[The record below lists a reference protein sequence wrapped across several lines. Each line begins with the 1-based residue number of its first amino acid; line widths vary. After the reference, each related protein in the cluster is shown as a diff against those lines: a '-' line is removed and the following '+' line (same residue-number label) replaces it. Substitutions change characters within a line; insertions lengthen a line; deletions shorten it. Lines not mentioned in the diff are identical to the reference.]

1 MAAAAAFMA
10 MNKERSN
17 GGGDENGIAGN
28 HHILMAAAAAAAAAA
43 ASASDSVNRGQHVM
57 TPNCSLSSANKPMS
71 VCCVCGD
78 RASGKHYGVLSC
90 DGCRGFFKRSIR

>member
-1 MAAAAAFMA
+1 MA
-10 MNKERSN
+10 NN
-17 GGGDENGIAGN
+17 GG
-28 HHILMAAAAAAAAAA
+28 MVAAAAAAAMMAMTKQEKITDTNNIPSPINHHMLMAA
-43 ASASDSVNRGQHVM
+43 QHQIENPQQFLS
-57 TPNCSLSSANKPMS
+57 TSSSSANKPMS